1 MRRRLRDDRGQSF
14 AFVAIGLTALVG
26 MTAFVVDVG
35 AWFRA
40 DRQLQSVADAAALAG
55 AQALPYDPAKA
66 LLLAQDYAKKNG
78 GPTAESMT
86 LQKEFVT
93 NDTLAVTYSDKI
105 PGFFAKI
112 LGVDTVTV
120 RATAKARASTPKGA
134 RWVAPIV
141 VSEKHPLLGCT
152 APGKCNPVFDV
163 ETVLMLDNLKDP
175 GGPTAAGAFGLLNL
189 VKGDSSGT
197 VGASDLAAW
206 LAKGYDQTM
215 TPGTYYSVPSAMFNS
230 SDFQAALADKIK
242 TGDEVLFPIYRKI
255 IKQGSNAEYT
265 IVGWVGFVI
274 TGMIGTGSTST
285 ITGHFT
291 QVVWDGLPADDAS
304 SGTPDYGVHVVSL
317 TG

>member
-1 MRRRLRDDRGQSF
+1 MMRRLREDRGQSF
-14 AFVAIGLTALVG
+14 AFVAIALTALVG

-78 GPTAESMT
+78 GPTAESMKIEKD
-86 LQKEFVT
+86 LVT
-93 NDTLAVTYSDKI
+93 NDTINVTYSDKV
-105 PGFFAKI
+105 PGFFAKV
-112 LGVDTVTV
+112 LGIDSVTV
-120 RATAKARASTPKGA
+120 RANAKARASTPAGA

-152 APGKCNPVFDV
+152 SPGKCNPIFDV
-163 ETVLMLDNLKDP
+163 ETVLTLDDLKVA

-189 VKGDSSGT
+189 VQGDSTGT
-197 VGASDLAAW
+197 VGAKDLAAW
-206 LAKGYDQTM
+206 LDKGYDQTM
-215 TPGTYYSVPSAMFNS
+215 SPGTYYSVPSAMFNS
-230 SDFQAALADKIK
+230 SEFQAALADKIK
-242 TGDEVLFPIYRKI
+242 SGDEILFPIYRKI
-255 IKQGSNAEYT
+255 IKNGSNAEYT

-274 TGMIGTGSTST
+274 TGTLGSGSLQT

-291 QVVWDGLPADDAS
+291 RVVWDGLPSD
-304 SGTPDYGVHVVSL
+304 SGNSTPDYGVHVVSL